1 MEPSPKCGV
10 CGDTS
15 SGYHYGAETC
25 EGCKSFFKR
34 TIQRGHIDKYACNNS
49 QEETCVI
56 DKATR
61 AKCQACRLKKC
72 FDIGMVEQGIRKEK
86 RRGGRSFYP
95 LRTELPEDTQSNES
109 AMLLEQ
115 LMATNPFIVP
125 IGEPIEKFLESMKEG
140 KHALLART
148 SNAITKEL
156 HLIVEWAKQVPGFSK
171 LSQRDQIL
179 LLTAAGMEIIVLRV
193 IFRSIPYHNKIY
205 LNSTTLLEREICYQA
220 LNTEIVDMILDVVDR
235 LKAVGLDKV
244 EYACLM
250 SILLTDPE
258 NPGLECKRE
267 VANLRTSFLSGLQH
281 HISTKYPHQP
291 QRFAKILLRLPAL
304 RDVCTKSYGFFLLIR
319 SKLEGDVPMS
329 TLLQEMFECART

>member
-1 MEPSPKCGV
+1 MILNPKV
-10 CGDTS
+10 TV
-15 SGYHYGAETC
+15 YHFPF
-25 EGCKSFFKR
+25 S
-34 TIQRGHIDKYACNNS
+34 
-49 QEETCVI
+49 
-56 DKATR
+56 
-61 AKCQACRLKKC
+61 
-72 FDIGMVEQGIRKEK
+72 GIRKEK

-109 AMLLEQ
+109 AILLEQ

-250 SILLTDPE
+250 SILLTDP
-258 NPGLECKRE
+258 GRCK
-267 VANLRTSFLSGLQH
+267 VLCNIM
-281 HISTKYPHQP
+281 IS
-291 QRFAKILLRLPAL
+291 
-304 RDVCTKSYGFFLLIR
+304 
-319 SKLEGDVPMS
+319 
-329 TLLQEMFECART
+329 